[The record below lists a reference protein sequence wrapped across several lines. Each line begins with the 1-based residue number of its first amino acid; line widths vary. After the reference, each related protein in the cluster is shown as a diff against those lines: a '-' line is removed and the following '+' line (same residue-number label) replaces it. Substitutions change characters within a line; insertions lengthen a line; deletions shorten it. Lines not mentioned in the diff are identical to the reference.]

1 MSAPAAGLV
10 VGIDVGGTGSRLAL
24 RGPGGPRREIAG
36 ERVGVSAAGS
46 SLGDVLRG
54 LVRAAAA
61 AWPDDVA
68 RVTGVGVG
76 ATGVASLVDRPAEL
90 VAALRDELARWPAT
104 GGAPRLA
111 VAADAV
117 TAHLGALGGAGGAVV
132 ALGTG
137 AIAVGSDG
145 QSSWRRVDGWGHLLG
160 DRGGGAWVGRRA
172 LEAALRTHDG
182 VDGTGAALLAA
193 ARRRFGDPATW
204 PAQLYPRPD
213 RAGVLAGFAADV
225 AAVAAS
231 GDPVARGL
239 LAEAGTEAARSALA
253 ALGDDLPPR
262 VAPTGGLFRAGGAL
276 VEAFEAHLATGPGVV
291 IAGAQ
296 GDPLDGALLLA
307 ERAAAGR
314 VVPVPGLVWA

>member
-1 MSAPAAGLV
+1 MSVPAADLV
-10 VGIDVGGTGSRLAL
+10 VGIDVGGTGSRLAV
-24 RGPGGPRREIAG
+24 RAPGGPRRETVG
-36 ERVGVSAAGS
+36 ERVGVSTAGS
-46 SLGDVLRG
+46 SVGDVLLG

-68 RVTGVGVG
+68 RVVGVGVG
-76 ATGVASLVDRPAEL
+76 ATGVASLVERPAEL
-90 VAALRDELARWPAT
+90 VGALRGELARWP
-104 GGAPRLA
+104 GMRDVPPLA

-117 TAHLGALGGAGGAVV
+117 TAHLGALGGDGGAVV

-145 QSSWRRVDGWGHLLG
+145 QASWRRVDGWGHLLG
-160 DRGGGAWVGRRA
+160 DRGGGSWVGRRA
-172 LEAALRTHDG
+172 LEAALRAHDG
-182 VDGTGAALLAA
+182 VDDGGAALLAA
-193 ARRRFGDPATW
+193 ARRRFGDPTTW
-204 PAQLYPRPD
+204 PAQLYPRAD

-276 VEAFEAHLATGPGVV
+276 VEAFEARLATRPGVV
-291 IAGAQ
+291 LVPPQ

-307 ERAAAGR
+307 ERAAAGQ
-314 VVPVPGLVWA
+314 VSAVPELLWT